1 MEKHRVRQHIVPQA
15 YLKNLHKR
23 MSTIAEQIYLSIK
36 KKIIDSLIVRS
47 KMLLSKK
54 ITMT

>member
-1 MEKHRVRQHIVPQA
+1 MEKHRVRQHMFLKHIK
-15 YLKNLHKR
+15 KNLHKR